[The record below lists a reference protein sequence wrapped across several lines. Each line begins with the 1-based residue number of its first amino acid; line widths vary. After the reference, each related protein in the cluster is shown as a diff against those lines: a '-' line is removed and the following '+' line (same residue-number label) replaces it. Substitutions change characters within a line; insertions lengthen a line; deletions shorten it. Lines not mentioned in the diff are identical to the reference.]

1 MSNEVAIAV
10 ERLSKR
16 YRIGLEEEMHDTLFG
31 AITSWIKSPLSNLKQ
46 LQKLTKFNDL
56 PREIHGNDS
65 EADLIGAHN
74 AQSTNNLPNLP
85 RSSGRWYWGRSGR
98 SYWG

>member
-56 PREIHGNDS
+56 PREIFILLNTALFTPLNFEGPFIWGGPPQEDS
-65 EADLIGAHN
+65 TG
-74 AQSTNNLPNLP
+74 T
-85 RSSGRWYWGRSGR
+85 W
-98 SYWG
+98 